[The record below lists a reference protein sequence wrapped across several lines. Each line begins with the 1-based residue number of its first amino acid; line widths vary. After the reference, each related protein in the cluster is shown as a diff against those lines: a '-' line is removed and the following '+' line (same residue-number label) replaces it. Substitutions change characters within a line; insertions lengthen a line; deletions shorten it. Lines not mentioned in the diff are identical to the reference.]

1 MNKRTDVYQSPLI
14 ERYASR
20 EMKEIFSDDR
30 KFQTWRKLWVAL
42 AKAEQKLGLQTADGK
57 PITDEQIA
65 ELEAHVADINYDV
78 ADARE
83 REVRHDVMAHVYAFG
98 QQCPKAEGIIHLGA
112 TSCYVTDN
120 TDIFNLRD
128 ALCLVSQ
135 KTLGV
140 MKLLSDFAEKY
151 KAMPTLGLTHG
162 QPASL
167 VTVGKRATL
176 WLQDFELA
184 WRWVEYATL
193 ELRMLGCRGAT
204 GTADSFMKLFD
215 GDAEKVAKLE
225 KMIVKEMGFEG
236 ECFPVSGQ
244 TYPRIL
250 DEIVFSAL
258 SLVATAAQKMA
269 TDIRLLQHD
278 KEIEEPFEKKQIGS
292 SAMAYKRNP
301 MRSERI
307 CSLTRYV
314 LVQPVTAAMT
324 AGAQWCERTL
334 DDSAIRRISLPEAF
348 LATDGILKLCAN
360 VVDGLV
366 VNEAIIKR
374 HIQEELPFMAE
385 EKMIMEAA
393 KKGVSRQEIHERL
406 RQHSVDAAYQVKQ
419 LGRDN
424 DLIERVARDEKIP
437 LSRAELEEMLD
448 PTKMTGCCVQQVE
461 GYLEIIKHDYLCYMV
476 NEDIDKTVEV

>member
-1 MNKRTDVYQSPLI
+1 MNKRDVYQSPLI
-14 ERYASR
+14 ERYASQ

-42 AKAEQKLGLQTADGK
+42 AKAEQKLGLKTADGK

-65 ELEAHVADINYDV
+65 ELEAHVMEINYDV

-120 TDIFNLRD
+120 TDILNLRD
-128 ALCLVSQ
+128 ALQLVSQ
-135 KTLGV
+135 KILGV
-140 MKLLSDFAEKY
+140 MKLLAGFTEKY
-151 KAMPTLGLTHG
+151 KAMPTLGLTHF

-176 WLQDFELA
+176 WLQDFEFA
-184 WRWVEYATL
+184 WNYVEYAITDL
-193 ELRMLGCRGAT
+193 KMLGCRGAT
-204 GTADSFMKLFD
+204 GTSDSFMKLFD
-215 GDAEKVAKLE
+215 GDTEKVAKLE
-225 KMIVKEMGFEG
+225 ELIVEEMEFDG

-314 LVQPVTAAMT
+314 LTQPVVAAMT
-324 AGAQWCERTL
+324 AGSQWCERTL
-334 DDSAIRRISLPEAF
+334 DDSAVRRISLPEAF

-385 EKMIMEAA
+385 EKMLMEAV
-393 KKGVSRQEIHERL
+393 KKGASRQEMHERL

-419 LGRDN
+419 LGKDN
-424 DLIERVARDEKIP
+424 DLLERVAQDEVIP

-448 PTKMTGCCVQQVE
+448 PTKMTGCCMQQVE
-461 GYLEIIKHDYLCYMV
+461 NYLEMVEDDYLRYITD
-476 NEDIDKTVEV
+476 EDIDKTVEV